1 MRLIVMASVIIAF
14 AGAYAVPVANASS
27 TSTDGSEQSTTQ
39 LPRTVRP
46 THYAVTID
54 PDAANLRFKG
64 IVAVNIDVLQPTSR
78 ITLNAIDMRFSKVS
92 LQSLGRYAEFAA
104 PRVLVDAEAQTVTFS
119 FGKTIAHGNYVLSM
133 DYTGKIGTQANGLFA
148 IDYDTKDGK
157 KRALYTQFENSDA
170 RRLIPCWDEPAY
182 KTTFLLRAI
191 VPGTQMAV
199 SNMPVAQRTDLGHG
213 RSLVGFAVTPKMS
226 TYLLF
231 FASGDFERAT
241 AKMDD
246 VELGVITQKGSVS
259 QAAFALESSKAIL
272 HEYNDY
278 FGTPYALPKLDNIAA
293 PAHSE
298 FFGAM
303 ENWGSI
309 FTFEYALLLDPRIS
323 TQSDKQ
329 SVFST
334 QAHEMAHQWFGDL
347 VTMRWWDD
355 LWLNEGFASW
365 MEGRTTQRL
374 HPEWNTTLSEV
385 GVREDAMGRDA
396 IQTTHPVVQHVA
408 TVEQASQAFDA
419 ITYSKGEA
427 VIRMLEGYVG
437 ADAWRA
443 GVRRYIQAHAYGN
456 TATDDLWREVEAA
469 AGKPITAIAHD
480 FTLQPGV
487 PLIRVEQAT
496 CSDGNTILNLS
507 QGEFTKD
514 RADKTPLLWRVPVIA
529 QPMGTTTAI
538 RTLVANGRAAMTI
551 PGCGVIVINAGQTG
565 YYRTLYTPA
574 QFAAIKAHFGELAP
588 IDQLGVIADTWALGT
603 SGLLPMSD
611 YLDLIQATPANA
623 DPQVWGKISADIS
636 MINDYYEGD
645 PGRQAKFRTYAIA
658 RLAPVLATIGW
669 LASRGEFAPV
679 TILRN
684 QLILALSAL
693 GDPAVINEAHR
704 RYEAQHSDPSALP
717 AALRK
722 TILAVI
728 ARHADAITW
737 EHLHAMAISEK
748 TPLVKDDLYSQLSS
762 TEDETLARQALNLAL
777 TDEPGATNSA
787 GMIAGVAVLH
797 PTLAFDFVIEHLTEV
812 DNKIDSTSRSRY
824 YPSLGDNSLDP
835 NMINKIKAYS
845 DAHIA
850 GSARRASDTSISN
863 ITYRIMVHDK
873 RLPAIDAWLKRAL
886 SD

>member
-1 MRLIVMASVIIAF
+1 MRLIVVATIIVAF
-14 AGAYAVPVANASS
+14 ASANVVHAAHASS
-27 TSTDGSEQSTTQ
+27 RVTGATEQPTTQ

-46 THYAVTID
+46 VHYTVTID
-54 PDAANLRFKG
+54 PDPAALQFKG
-64 IVAVNIDVLQPTSR
+64 IVAINIDVLEPTAR
-78 ITLNAIDMRFSKVS
+78 LTLNAIDMAFTKIS
-92 LQSLGRYAEFAA
+92 LVPLDGNAEFAA
-104 PRVLVDAEAQTVTFS
+104 PKVQLDADAQTATFT
-119 FGKTIAHGNYVLSM
+119 FGKTIARGRYILSM

-182 KTTFLLRAI
+182 KTTFLLNAI
-191 VPGTQMAV
+191 VPSAQMAV
-199 SNMPVAQRTDLGHG
+199 SNMPIAKRTDLGHG
-213 RSLVGFAVTPKMS
+213 HSLVGFAITPKMS

-231 FASGDFERAT
+231 FAAGDFERAT
-241 AKMDD
+241 AMADH
-246 VELGVITQKGSVS
+246 VELGVITQKGSLS
-259 QAAFALESSKAIL
+259 QASFALESSKAIL

-329 SVFST
+329 SVFTT

-374 HPEWNTTLSEV
+374 HPEWNTALSEV
-385 GVREDAMGRDA
+385 GVREEAMGRDA
-396 IQTTHPVVQHVA
+396 IQTTHPVVQHVT
-408 TVEQASQAFDA
+408 TVEQANQAFDA

-427 VIRMLEGYVG
+427 VIRMLEGFVG

-443 GVRRYIQAHAYGN
+443 GVRRYMHAHAYGN
-456 TATDDLWREVEAA
+456 TSTDDLWREVEAA
-469 AGKPITAIAHD
+469 AGKPITTIAHD

-487 PLIRVEQAT
+487 PLIRVERAT
-496 CSDGNTILNLS
+496 CSAGHTILNLS

-514 RADKTPLLWRVPVIA
+514 RPDKTPLLWRVPVIA
-529 QPMGTTTAI
+529 QAMGTKTVM
-538 RTLVANGRAAMTI
+538 RTLVTNRRATMTI
-551 PGCGVIVINAGQTG
+551 PGCGVVVINAGQSG
-565 YYRTLYTPA
+565 YYRTLYTAA
-574 QFAAIKAHFGELAP
+574 QFAAIAAHFGELAP
-588 IDQLGVIADTWALGT
+588 IDQLGLIADTWALGT
-603 SGLLPMSD
+603 SGMRPMSD

-636 MINDYYEGD
+636 MINDYYDGD
-645 PGRQAKFRTYAIA
+645 PVRQAKFRRYAIA
-658 RLAPVLATIGW
+658 RLAPVLAKIGW
-669 LASRGEFAPV
+669 LAQPVEPASV
-679 TILRN
+679 TILRS

-693 GDPAVINEAHR
+693 GDPTVINEARR
-704 RYEAQHSDPSALP
+704 RYEAQHFDPSALP

-737 EHLHAMAISEK
+737 DQLHGMAISEK

-762 TEDETLARQALNLAL
+762 TEDETLARQALDLAL

-797 PTLAFDFVIEHLTEV
+797 PMLAFDFVIAHLSQV

-824 YPSLGDNSLDP
+824 YPSLGDNSLDS

-850 GSARRASDTSISN
+850 ASARRASETSISN

-873 RLPAIDAWLKRAL
+873 RLPAIDAWLKHH
-886 SD
+886 DDP